1 MIIHT
6 STFPIA
12 LIRKMMVYKVSLD
25 AFMNM
30 STSVAG
36 LASWVRLG
44 VLAIDHEVPRV
55 AVVVLVKFKTSLYE
69 DGFIFSTRYS
79 VLYYKCLQELSSST
93 IDHLKLKWKGKNNV
107 NYLNENTFCKD
118 TASITT
124 ILNAHYLKYIYKV
137 YNKEYRLFWINS
149 TEEFNSTFN
158 KFVLFNHCIAVKGT
172 MKMNINATTKNRQT
186 TDGLKV

>member
-1 MIIHT
+1 M
-6 STFPIA
+6 A
-12 LIRKMMVYKVSLD
+12 YKVSLN

-30 STSVAG
+30 LTSIAG
-36 LASWVRLG
+36 SASWVRLA

-69 DGFIFSTRYS
+69 DGFIFSTSYS
-79 VLYYKCLQELSSST
+79 ALYYKCLQELSSST
-93 IDHLKLKWKGKNNV
+93 IDHSKLKWRGKNNV

-118 TASITT
+118 TASKTT
-124 ILNAHYLKYIYKV
+124 ILTAHYLKYIYKV

-158 KFVLFNHCIAVKGT
+158 KFILFNHCIVVKEK

-186 TDGLKV
+186 TDALKV

>member
-1 MIIHT
+1 M
-6 STFPIA
+6 
-12 LIRKMMVYKVSLD
+12 
-25 AFMNM
+25 
-30 STSVAG
+30 
-36 LASWVRLG
+36 
-44 VLAIDHEVPRV
+44 
-55 AVVVLVKFKTSLYE
+55 
-69 DGFIFSTRYS
+69 
-79 VLYYKCLQELSSST
+79 
-93 IDHLKLKWKGKNNV
+93 
-107 NYLNENTFCKD
+107 NENTFCKD

>member
-69 DGFIFSTRYS
+69 DGFIFSTSYS

-93 IDHLKLKWKGKNNV
+93 IDHLKLK
-107 NYLNENTFCKD
+107 
-118 TASITT
+118 
-124 ILNAHYLKYIYKV
+124 
-137 YNKEYRLFWINS
+137 
-149 TEEFNSTFN
+149 
-158 KFVLFNHCIAVKGT
+158 
-172 MKMNINATTKNRQT
+172 
-186 TDGLKV
+186 